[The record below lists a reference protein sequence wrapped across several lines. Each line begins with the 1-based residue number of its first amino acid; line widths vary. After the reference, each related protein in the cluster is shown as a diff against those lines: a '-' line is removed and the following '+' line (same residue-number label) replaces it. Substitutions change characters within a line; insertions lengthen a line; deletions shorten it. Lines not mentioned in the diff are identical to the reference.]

1 MHIQFQSV
9 NLIGKEHLVDLGVAV
24 NVILKSITEKL
35 IFRMSKEVYVIFNY
49 WNILDSYTT
58 KQFPYL

>member
-24 NVILKSITEKL
+24 NVILKSILNKQCVCVC
-35 IFRMSKEVYVIFNY
+35 VYV
-49 WNILDSYTT
+49 
-58 KQFPYL
+58 